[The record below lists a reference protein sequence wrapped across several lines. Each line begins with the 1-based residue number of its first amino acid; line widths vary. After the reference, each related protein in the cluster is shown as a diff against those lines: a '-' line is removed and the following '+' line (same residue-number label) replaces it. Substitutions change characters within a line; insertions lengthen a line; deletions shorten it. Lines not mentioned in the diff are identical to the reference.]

1 MWYLIL
7 TVIVLLLYFLEA
19 IIFLPLLLLFT
30 IANASLDNLRAAAV
44 FAFISGMLMDIG
56 SSRPLGVSSLFLV
69 VISFLVQLYRRRF
82 REESLGFLLIAGFVG
97 TNIFSWVFLRNHSF
111 YIIQGVFSGI
121 IVILF
126 VGLLDLIMPKKTSL

>member
-19 IIFLPLLLLFT
+19 VIFLPLLLLFT
-30 IANASLDNLRAAAV
+30 IANASLDNLRVAAV
-44 FAFISGMLMDIG
+44 FAFISGILMDIG
-56 SSRPLGVSSLFLV
+56 SGRPLGVSSLFLI

-82 REESLGFLLIAGFVG
+82 REESLAFLFIAGFVV
-97 TNIFSWVFLRNHSF
+97 TNIFSWVFLRDHGL
-111 YIIQGVFSGI
+111 YVIAGLFSGI

-126 VGLLDLIMPKKTSL
+126 VGLLDLIIPKKTSL